1 MGSRKLGTE
10 MVSAFPIQQH
20 YEKKKK
26 ERKKWKMG
34 FTCCHPLLCTS
45 PTLVVEHLPAKSI
58 EQIIEVAL
66 KGNKDVCYLS
76 LFKA

>member
-1 MGSRKLGTE
+1 

-20 YEKKKK
+20 YEKKKRK